1 MIFDDS
7 FFGGVDSKIIN
18 KEKAKARDLR
28 KTQWW
33 HNKLAQET
41 CYYCGRHTEK
51 KELTMDHV
59 VPLARGGKSSKGNI
73 VASCKT
79 CNTKKRT
86 MLPLEWQEYMESLDK
101 K

>member
-1 MIFDDS
+1 MNFEDN
-7 FFGGVDSKIIN
+7 FFGGIDSSVIN
-18 KEKAKARDLR
+18 KEKSKAREMR

-33 HNKLAQET
+33 QNKIAQGI
-41 CYYCGRHTEK
+41 CYYCGQKVER

-59 VPLARGGKSSKGNI
+59 VPLARGGRSSKGNI

-86 MLPLEWQEYMESLDK
+86 MLPLEWQDYMESLD
-101 K
+101 